1 MSVDGQNSIGVTLE
15 LKMGLD
21 VSHVE
26 GLIPKQFGSDA
37 VEVPGARDLLASME
51 KAEAPWAM

>member
-1 MSVDGQNSIGVTLE
+1 MCVNGQTPIGVTPK
-15 LKMGLD
+15 LKLGLD

>member
-1 MSVDGQNSIGVTLE
+1 MFVDGQNPIGVTLE
-15 LKMGLD
+15 LKLGLD

>member
-1 MSVDGQNSIGVTLE
+1 MSVDGQNPIGVTLE
-15 LKMGLD
+15 LNLGLD

>member
-1 MSVDGQNSIGVTLE
+1 MSVNRQNPIGVTPM
-15 LKMGLD
+15 LKLGLD

>member
-1 MSVDGQNSIGVTLE
+1 MSVDGQTPVGVSPK
-15 LKMGLD
+15 LKLGLD
-21 VSHVE
+21 VSQVE

>member
-1 MSVDGQNSIGVTLE
+1 MSVDGQNPIGVTLE

-26 GLIPKQFGSDA
+26 GLIPRQFGSDA